1 MREVPE
7 SGSAA
12 RRIRMVVDSNVIETW
27 DPVLGLNAADW
38 ERQVDGI
45 RDALTEE
52 LPKRRVSCVYTAED
66 NAGAVISQHVTNIT
80 GKNAN
85 AQDLGTQNGAKALS
99 DALASV
105 AKTVDAV
112 LAQAR
117 NMMDFQ
123 AAQLER
129 KDEQIF
135 EYAELFRAIQKLELE
150 QGETENA
157 VSKMLLTQIE
167 GAAPIALQALQHYME
182 KSHATKMAAA
192 AAAATKTN
200 GHAS

>member
-1 MREVPE
+1 MKEVPE
-7 SGSAA
+7 SGTVA
-12 RRIRMVVDSNVIETW
+12 RKIRMIVDSNVVETW
-27 DPVLGLNAADW
+27 DPVLGLDAAGWVRD
-38 ERQVDGI
+38 VDAI
-45 RDALTEE
+45 RDSLLEE
-52 LPKRRVSCVYTAED
+52 LPKRRVPCVFAAED
-66 NAGAVISQHVTNIT
+66 AAGGLISQHVTSVL
-80 GKNAN
+80 GKNAA

-157 VSKMLLTQIE
+157 VSKMLLTQLE
-167 GAAPIALQALQHYME
+167 GAAPIAMQALQHYME

-192 AAAATKTN
+192 AAAAATN
-200 GHAS
+200 GKPS